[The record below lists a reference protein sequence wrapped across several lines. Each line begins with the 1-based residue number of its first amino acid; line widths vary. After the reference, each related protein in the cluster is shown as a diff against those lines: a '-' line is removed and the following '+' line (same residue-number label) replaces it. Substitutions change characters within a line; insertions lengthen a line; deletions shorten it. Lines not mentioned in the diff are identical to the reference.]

1 MVLKATVQKQ
11 SSYQSLSK
19 VSSEAFFEKDFLKI
33 PNTKTPLLVSLSEN
47 LQALRQATL
56 LKADFKTGVFL

>member
-11 SSYQSLSK
+11 SSNQSLSK

>member
-11 SSYQSLSK
+11 SSNQSLSK

-33 PNTKTPLLVSLSEN
+33 PNTKTPLLVSPSEN